1 MARPNLSDVLAVR
14 GPKVRLDTISADQVS
29 STTHPTTLN
38 IYRIYRSIYSK
49 YNAAAFVTNTN
60 PCLRDFKTIPDKPQ
74 QEILAVNANSI
85 ILILKKFFFSYFE
98 LSTTN
103 EQQRRRVECS
113 ILSGNTWSSFNQ
125 AFLQVHSNG
134 SGKGKSTLIPGY
146 LVSSTNT
153 ARATPLR
160 SKKKWRLLVV

>member
-85 ILILKKFFFSYFE
+85 ILILKKIFFSYFE

-103 EQQRRRVECS
+103 EQ
-113 ILSGNTWSSFNQ
+113 
-125 AFLQVHSNG
+125 
-134 SGKGKSTLIPGY
+134 
-146 LVSSTNT
+146 
-153 ARATPLR
+153 
-160 SKKKWRLLVV
+160 